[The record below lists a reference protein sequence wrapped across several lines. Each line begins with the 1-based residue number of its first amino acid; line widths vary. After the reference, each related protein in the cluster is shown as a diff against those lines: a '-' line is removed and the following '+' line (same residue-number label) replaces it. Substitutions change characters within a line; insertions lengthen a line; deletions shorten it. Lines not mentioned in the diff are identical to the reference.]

1 MKSSNEDIGQIV
13 AVVVQTIGA
22 AAACVLLTGWAWS
35 LAAGS
40 VLGFTLLFLLGAL
53 FVPPWWRGAC
63 RPWPWARA
71 SSPKVW
77 WPLSIGA
84 VLALD
89 LRACRFDPAAK
100 LHHRQTINLT
110 RLKPEPPRQ

>member
-40 VLGFTLLFLLGAL
+40 VLGFILLFLLGAL
-53 FVPPWWRGAC
+53 FVAPLVAWGLPAVALGAGLLAQGVVALIRWR
-63 RPWPWARA
+63 RSRA
-71 SSPKVW
+71 
-77 WPLSIGA
+77 
-84 VLALD
+84 
-89 LRACRFDPAAK
+89 
-100 LHHRQTINLT
+100 
-110 RLKPEPPRQ
+110 